1 MANFEYRMATD
12 EELEKIWN
20 EKILRNPGSERW
32 ADWRTEYINYNAN
45 NHSANTFVIIADNQP
60 VGEGTLLLSP
70 DCSSI
75 GGRLNLANNKDIGN
89 INALRVS
96 KEFEGM
102 GHMSKLIQ
110 HMEAY
115 AREKGIKELTIGVEA
130 KETRNIGIYLHW
142 GYNVFVTSEIEDG
155 ELVLYYKKDIA
166 QCA

>member
-20 EKILRNPGSERW
+20 EKILRNPGRERW

-45 NHSANTFVIIADNQP
+45 NHSANTFVIVADNQP

-96 KEFEGM
+96 KFLN
-102 GHMSKLIQ
+102 K
-110 HMEAY
+110 
-115 AREKGIKELTIGVEA
+115 KGTA
-130 KETRNIGIYLHW
+130 
-142 GYNVFVTSEIEDG
+142 VFHSVVPF
-155 ELVLYYKKDIA
+155 LFHYIA
-166 QCA
+166 ASADW